1 MVADDKLLEY
11 LKRVTAD
18 LHQTRQRLREVE
30 AGEQEP
36 IAIVAMSCRFPGG
49 VASPED
55 LWNLVAAGRDAMS
68 PFPDDRGWDT
78 GRIYDADPEQSGTSY
93 VRSGGFVD
101 GVAEFDSGL
110 FGISPREALSMDP
123 QQRLLLETSW
133 EAFERAGID
142 PLSLSG
148 ARVGVFAGSS
158 GQDYASLLQFS
169 PESVE
174 GYGLTGTAA
183 SVVSGRV
190 SYTFGLEG
198 PAVTVDTACSSSLV
212 ALHLAAHALR
222 QGECSLALAGGVTV
236 MSTPGAFIE
245 FSRQR
250 GLSTDG
256 RCKAFAKAADG
267 TGWAEGAGLLLLEKL
282 SDARRNGHE
291 VLAVVRGSAVN
302 QDGASNGLTAPNGPS
317 QQRVIQEALAN
328 AGLTADQVDAV
339 EAHGTGTTLGDPIEA
354 QALLATYGQNRQAG
368 HPVLLG
374 SVKSNLGH
382 TQAAAGVAG
391 IIKMVEAMRHGTLP
405 KTLHID
411 EPTPHVDWSA
421 GAVQLLTEQ
430 TDWPETGRPKRFG
443 ISSFG
448 MSGTNAHTV
457 IEEAPSPEATEQAEQ
472 GEQGDALPT
481 LVWTV
486 SGKTEEAML
495 GQAAHV
501 LSHAETS
508 EATPLD
514 LAFSL
519 ATGRAALDHRA
530 VVVGETRESLLSGMR
545 ALVSGT
551 PAQGQ
556 ARGVATENGR
566 LGLLFSGQGSQRPG
580 MGRGLYEAFPV
591 FAKAFDAVCAELDRH
606 LDRPVKDIV
615 LATDS
620 ADEAAARLIDRTV
633 FTQAGLFAVETA
645 LFRLVTSWG
654 IRPDY
659 LLGHSIGELSAAH
672 AAGVLSLEDA
682 AALVAARGRL
692 MQALPGG
699 GAMVSLQATEDE
711 VQPLL
716 RTGVSIAAL
725 NGPSAVVIS
734 GDEDAVLEIAAH
746 FEAQARKTKR
756 LRVSHAF
763 HSAHMDAMLDEFRV
777 FAGTIRFRAPE
788 LPIVSNVTGALI
800 GAKEITDPGYWVR
813 HVREAVRF
821 HDGIRTLLDHGVTA
835 FLEIGPGGVLSAMGQ
850 EALTETAAGA
860 DEPVFLPALRTDR
873 PEGRSLIT
881 ALAEL
886 HIHGSGPDWHAFYDG
901 TGARNTALPT
911 YAFQR
916 KRFWPKLSAAWAGD
930 ATAMGLRA
938 AEHPLLSAAVTLA
951 DGDGM
956 LFTGR
961 LSLGTHPWLADH
973 TVLGTALLP
982 GTAFVELAVHAGDQ
996 VGCGQLVELNLEAP
1010 LILPEEGG
1018 IAVQMTV
1025 GAPDDTGHRPLYVY
1039 SRPDGEEGEE
1049 TWNRNAGGLLAPGQA
1064 TAPDWAAFAQWPPR
1078 DAVQVPMDDFY
1089 AQLEA
1094 ANYGYGPAFQG
1105 LKSVWRRGD
1114 DVFAEVRLPEEPA
1127 AEAQRFGLHPALF
1140 DAAMHSRAMLGNGDE
1155 GGPGQERLPFSWTG
1169 VSLYATGA
1177 SALRVR
1183 LSPTG
1188 TDTVSVALADE
1199 SGAPVAS
1206 VGATVLRPVSA
1217 EQLNTSR
1224 SPHHDSLFRI
1234 DWPVAQGTGTA
1245 PDTSGWIVLGDSDF
1259 GLPSGGRF
1267 PDLYELG
1274 AAVDEGLA
1282 APETLL
1288 VPCVTEPGTDTVEAA
1303 HGAVARVLALA
1314 QILLEDERFAYTRVV
1329 LITRGAV
1336 AATAED
1342 EVEDVAQ
1349 ATVWGLVR
1357 SAQSENPGRF
1367 ILADIDGL
1375 PASHRALPQAL
1386 ADGEPQ
1392 FAVRAGQVRV
1402 PRLARVGT
1410 QAADTPGTPFAD
1422 PAGTVLMTGATGTLG
1437 KLFARHLVTAYGI
1450 RHLLLVSR
1458 RGPSAEGAAE
1468 LEAELAALGAAVTV
1482 AACDVADRAQ
1492 LAALLTTI
1500 PAEHPL
1506 TAVVHAAGITDDGV
1520 LPALTPQRITAVLR
1534 PKVDAAVTLHE
1545 LTQDLDLRAFVL
1557 FSSVAATLGGAGQG
1571 NYAAA
1576 NVFLDSLAQHR
1587 RARGL
1592 PATSLAWGLWA
1603 DRSGMAANLDDT
1615 QLSRIGRSGVG
1626 SMESAQGLALFDATR
1641 DLDDALLVPAPLDV
1655 SGARG
1660 AGSIEAV
1667 PPLLRGLVRLPAR
1680 PAASSGAGPGSTG
1693 TALAQLLAPLDE
1705 AGRAA
1710 AVLDLV
1716 RTQASAV
1723 LGYSEH
1729 DEIGAQRAFSD
1740 LGFDSLTAIEM
1751 RNRMNLVTGLRLP
1764 STLVFDYPTPAAL
1777 ADHVN
1782 ELVAGLVP
1790 AGSGDA
1796 PLAGSVDSG
1805 EPIAIIGMSCRLP
1818 GGVETPEDLWRLV
1831 DEGRDAI
1838 TEVPASRG
1846 WEIEGLT
1853 GGFLTAP
1860 GDFDPAFFGI
1870 SPREAIAMDPQQRLL
1885 LESSWEAVEAAGIAP
1900 TSLRGTRTGVF
1911 VGSSGQDYTGL
1922 LQQAEDNNAGYILT
1936 GTTASV
1942 ISGRVSYTLGLEGP
1956 ALTVDTACS
1965 SSLVALHLAA
1975 QALRNGECSMA
1986 LAGGVMV
1993 MATPAGF
2000 AGLSG
2005 QGGLAS
2011 DGRCRAF
2018 SESADGTGWSEGVGV
2033 LLVERLSD
2041 AQANGHPVLAV
2052 VRGSA
2057 INQDG
2062 ASNGLT
2068 APNGPSQQRVIR
2080 QALANAGL
2088 TTQDI
2093 DVVEA
2098 HGTGTPLGDPI
2109 EAQAVL
2115 ATYGRDRPADL
2126 PVLLGSIKSNI
2137 GHSQAA
2143 AGVSGIIKMVL
2154 AMRQGTVPRSLHLD
2168 EPTTHVDW
2176 SAGAV
2181 SLLQKAVPWPDT
2193 GRPRRSAVSS
2203 FGISGT
2209 NAHVVLEQAPQDPE
2223 AAPAAAGDSFLG
2235 APAVPFVLSGTS
2247 AEALREQAGRLH
2259 RHLLTHDD
2267 AVLAD
2272 IGWSLATT
2280 RTRFGHRAAVV
2291 ATGRDDL
2298 LHALAALADGTGAPG
2313 LAQAVAPG
2321 EEPKVVFAFP
2331 GQGAQWAGMARGL
2344 LDSSPVFAER
2354 IRECATA
2361 LSDHTDWSLL
2371 DVLHGAP
2378 DAPGLDRVDVV
2389 QPALWAVM
2397 VSLAEV
2403 WRAAGVEPAAVVGHS
2418 QGEIAAAC
2426 VAGALTLDDA
2436 ARVVAL
2442 RSRAILEL
2450 SGLGGMVSVPEPS
2463 EKVRARLTPWDG
2475 RLSVA
2480 AVNGPSSVVVSGD
2493 ADALDELLAACMAE
2507 GVRAKRIDVDY
2518 ASHSAHVE
2526 RIHDRLVAM
2535 LSEVAP
2541 RTSQVPLYST
2551 VTGELLDT
2559 AGMDAEY
2566 WYTNLR
2572 RTVRLE
2578 ETTRVLLDAGH
2589 RVFVEISPHPVLAV
2603 GLQETLD
2610 DAAINGAVLGSLR
2623 RDEGGPD
2630 RFLASLTTAHVHGVP
2645 LDWTALFA
2653 GRDVRRAE
2661 LPTYAFQN
2669 QRYWLPI
2676 RTSTSGDPASIGLGA
2691 ADHPM
2696 LAAGVAL
2703 ADADG
2708 YLFTGRLSARTQH
2721 WIGDHVVMETIL
2733 LPGTGFVEMAL
2744 RAAQQVG
2751 CDLVEELTLEA
2762 PLVLQERGAMQVQLV
2777 VGAPDATGR
2786 RPLTVHSRPA
2796 DLPAEGG
2803 GLTETP
2809 WRRHATGVLAT
2820 RTPSGT
2826 PFDLS
2831 AWPPAGATEIEL
2843 DGVYEQ
2849 AAALGFGYGPMFQGL
2864 RSAWQS
2870 GEDIYAE
2877 VALPEDGRAEAA
2889 GFALH
2894 PALFDAALQAM
2905 GLGTFGPGQGR
2916 GEDAGK
2922 PRLPFAWRGVSVYAT
2937 GASVLRAR
2945 LSPSGANGIAFQL
2958 ADGTGAPVASV
2969 DALDMRP
2976 VDPQQL
2982 KTATREESDSLFRL
2996 SWEPAPAA
3004 PAEPA
3009 PTAPWAVLGADP
3021 APLSA
3026 AGVHADG
3033 YTGLDE
3039 LLAAVDA
3046 GRPLPDTVVASL
3058 GAPETDDAAAG
3069 AHTAAREALL
3079 LLQGWLDDE
3088 RLATTRLVIHTSN
3101 AVAATPGDSVG
3112 GLATAPVWG
3121 LVRSAQSEHP
3131 DRFVLIDSDDSEASW
3146 HALPGALALPETQ
3159 LALRDGSVLLPRLVR
3174 TAPAADPV
3182 TGAAFDGG
3190 GTVLVTGGTGTLG
3203 SLLARHLVTHHG
3215 VRHLLLL
3222 SRRGEAAEGAGELL
3236 AGLRD
3241 AGAEARAVACD
3252 AADRDQLAR
3261 ALGTIDDAHPLTAV
3275 VHAAGVLDDGVVTSL
3290 TGARMDAVLRPKVDT
3305 AVNLH
3310 DLTRDSGLSAFVMF
3324 SSAAGTLGSSGQGNY
3339 AAANAYQDALAH
3351 HRRATGLPATTL
3363 AWGFWA
3369 QASGMTGHLSDAEVR
3384 RMSGGGVAGLSS
3396 EEGLALFDLAT
3407 ASDDALLLPVRL
3419 DFAALRAQAAA
3430 GALPP
3435 LMRKL
3440 VRAAAPRAADTDGTG
3455 TGGVG
3460 LAQRLAGLS
3469 EEDRDRVVLD
3479 LVRTHAA
3486 AVLGHASADAVEPDM
3501 AFKKLGFDSLIAVDL
3516 RNRLNAATGLRLPA
3530 TLVFDYPTPT
3540 ELAAHL
3546 RAEVVPDT
3554 GAADAP
3560 VLAGIDRLE
3569 ALLGS
3574 VGTDDD
3580 RRTRITLR
3588 LNAMLAN
3595 WGDIRVA
3602 AEPAVPPQDLD
3613 TASDEEIFDFL
3624 GKEFGIS

>member
-55 LWNLVAAGRDAMS
+55 LWNLVAAGADAMS
-68 PFPDDRGWDT
+68 PFPDDRGWDN

-123 QQRLLLETSW
+123 QQRLLLETAW

-169 PESVE
+169 PDSVE

-245 FSRQR
+245 FSAQR

-354 QALLATYGQNRQAG
+354 QALLATYGRNRQADQ
-368 HPVLLG
+368 PVLLG

-391 IIKMVEAMRHGTLP
+391 IIKMVEAMRHGVLP

-430 TDWPETGRPKRFG
+430 RDWPLTGRPKRFG

-457 IEEAPSPEATEQAEQ
+457 IEEAPSPEPTARTEQVGAP
-472 GEQGDALPT
+472 PT

-486 SGKTEEAML
+486 SGKTEEALL

-501 LSHAETS
+501 LSHAESS
-508 EATPLD
+508 EAAPLD

-530 VVVGETRESLLSGMR
+530 VVVGESREELLRGLR
-545 ALVSGT
+545 ALVAGT
-551 PAQGQ
+551 PAQGHAQ
-556 ARGVATENGR
+556 GVAPEHGR
-566 LGLLFSGQGSQRPG
+566 LGLLFSGQGSQRSG

-606 LDRPVKDIV
+606 LDLPVKDVV
-615 LATDS
+615 LATDP
-620 ADEAAARLIDRTV
+620 ADEATAGLIDRTV

-645 LFRLVTSWG
+645 LFRLLTSWG

-711 VQPLL
+711 VRPLL
-716 RTGVSIAAL
+716 RAGVSIAAL
-725 NGPSAVVIS
+725 NGPRAVVVS

-746 FEAQARKTKR
+746 FGAQGRKTKR

-763 HSAHMDAMLDEFRV
+763 HSAHMEAMLDEFRA
-777 FAGTIRFRAPE
+777 FADTIEFRAPE
-788 LPIVSNVTGALI
+788 LPIVSNLTGALI
-800 GAKEITDPGYWVR
+800 GAKEIADPGYWVR

-835 FLEIGPGGVLSAMGQ
+835 LLEIGPGGVLSAMGQ

-860 DEPVFLPALRTDR
+860 GDPVFLPALRGDR
-873 PEGRSLIT
+873 PEARSLVT

-886 HIHGSGPDWHAFYDG
+886 HVHGSGPDWHAFYEG
-901 TGARNTALPT
+901 TGARNTVLPT

-1010 LILPEEGG
+1010 LILPDEGG
-1018 IAVQMTV
+1018 VAVQMTV

-1039 SRPDGEEGEE
+1039 SRPDSQDGDE
-1049 TWNRNAGGLLAPGQA
+1049 TWTRNAGGILAPGQA
-1064 TAPDWAAFAQWPPR
+1064 AAPDWSVFAQWPPR

-1105 LKSVWRRGD
+1105 LKGVWRQGD
-1114 DVFAEVRLPEEPA
+1114 DVFAEVRLPDEPA
-1127 AEAQRFGLHPALF
+1127 TEAQRFGLHPALF

-1169 VSLYATGA
+1169 VSLYAAGA
-1177 SALRVR
+1177 ASLRVR

-1199 SGAPVAS
+1199 TGAPVAS

-1234 DWPVAQGTGTA
+1234 DWPVAQGTGTE
-1245 PDTSGWIVLGDSDF
+1245 PDTSDWIVLGDSDF

-1274 AAVDEGLA
+1274 AAVDDGLA
-1282 APETLL
+1282 APGTLL

-1314 QILLEDERFAYTRVV
+1314 QILLEDERFAYTRIV

-1367 ILADIDGL
+1367 TLADIDGL
-1375 PASHRALPQAL
+1375 PASHRTLPQAL

-1392 FAVRAGQVRV
+1392 FAVRAGLIRV
-1402 PRLARVGT
+1402 PRLARVGA
-1410 QAADTPGTPFAD
+1410 QATDTAVAPFAD
-1422 PAGTVLMTGATGTLG
+1422 PAGTVLVTGATGTLG
-1437 KLFARHLVTAYGI
+1437 KLFARHLVTAHGI

-1468 LEAELAALGAAVTV
+1468 LEAELAALGATVTV
-1482 AACDVADRAQ
+1482 AACDVADRVQ
-1492 LAALLTTI
+1492 LAALLAAI
-1500 PAEHPL
+1500 PAPHPL

-1587 RARGL
+1587 RAHGL

-1641 DLDDALLVPAPLDV
+1641 GLDDALLVPAPLDV
-1655 SGARG
+1655 SGARA
-1660 AGSIEAV
+1660 AGSVEAV
-1667 PPLLRGLVRLPAR
+1667 PPMLRGLVRLPAR
-1680 PAASSGAGPGSTG
+1680 PAANSGAGPGSAEET
-1693 TALAQLLAPLDE
+1693 LAQLLAPLDE

-1716 RTQASAV
+1716 RTQAAAV
-1723 LGYSEH
+1723 LGYAEH
-1729 DEIGAQRAFSD
+1729 DEIGAQRAFND

-1777 ADHVN
+1777 ADHVT
-1782 ELVAGLVP
+1782 ELVAGSVP
-1790 AGSGDA
+1790 AGSGDSTRA
-1796 PLAGSVDSG
+1796 DAADSG

-1818 GGVETPEDLWRLV
+1818 GGVETPEDLWRLL

-1838 TEVPASRG
+1838 TEVPESRG

-1853 GGFLTAP
+1853 GGFLADP

-1885 LESSWEAVEAAGIAP
+1885 LESSWEAVEAAGIDPAG
-1900 TSLRGTRTGVF
+1900 LRGTRTGVF

-2041 AQANGHPVLAV
+2041 ARANGHPVLAV

-2088 TTQDI
+2088 TTQDV
-2093 DVVEA
+2093 DVIEA

-2115 ATYGRDRPADL
+2115 ATYGGDRAL

-2154 AMRQGTVPRSLHLD
+2154 AMRRGTVPRSLHLD

-2181 SLLQKAVPWPDT
+2181 SLLQQAVPWPDT

-2209 NAHVVLEQAPQDPE
+2209 NAHVVLEQAPQDTE
-2223 AAPAAAGDSFLG
+2223 AAPATVEESFLG
-2235 APAVPFVLSGTS
+2235 AAAVPFVLSGTS
-2247 AEALREQAGRLH
+2247 AEALSDQAGRLH
-2259 RHLLTHDD
+2259 RHLLTHGD
-2267 AVLAD
+2267 AALTD
-2272 IGWSLATT
+2272 TGWSLATT

-2291 ATGRDDL
+2291 AADRDEL
-2298 LHALAALADGTGAPG
+2298 LHALAALADGSGAPG
-2313 LAQAVAPG
+2313 LAQAVAPA
-2321 EEPKVVFAFP
+2321 EQPKVVFAFP

-2361 LSDHTDWSLL
+2361 LSEHTDWSLL
-2371 DVLHGAP
+2371 DVLRGTP

-2426 VAGALTLDDA
+2426 VAGGLTLDDA

-2450 SGLGGMVSVPEPS
+2450 SGLGGMASVPEPS
-2463 EKVRARLTPWDG
+2463 EKVRARLTPWEG

-2493 ADALDELLAACMAE
+2493 ADALDELLAACTAE

-2526 RIHDRLVAM
+2526 RIHDRLLTV
-2535 LSEVAP
+2535 LSDLSP
-2541 RTSQVPLYST
+2541 RTSKVPLYST

-2559 AGMDAEY
+2559 AVMDAEY
-2566 WYTNLR
+2566 WYGNLR

-2578 ETTRVLLDAGH
+2578 ETTQVLLGSGH

-2610 DAAINGAVLGSLR
+2610 EAGLDGAVLGSLR

-2630 RFLASLTTAHVHGVP
+2630 RFLSSLATAHVHGVP

-2653 GRDVRRAE
+2653 GRDVHLAE

-2676 RTSTSGDPASIGLGA
+2676 RNSTSGDPASIGLGT

-2708 YLFTGRLSARTQH
+2708 YLFTGRLSPRTQH

-2762 PLVLQERGAMQVQLV
+2762 PLVLQERGAMHVQLV

-2796 DLPAEGG
+2796 DHPAEGG
-2803 GLTETP
+2803 GLAETP

-2820 RTPSGT
+2820 RTASVP
-2826 PFDLS
+2826 PFDFT
-2831 AWPPAGATEIEL
+2831 AWPPAGATELEL
-2843 DGVYEQ
+2843 EGVYEQ
-2849 AAALGFGYGPMFQGL
+2849 AAGLGFGYGPMFQGL
-2864 RSAWQS
+2864 RAAWQS

-2889 GFALH
+2889 GFSLH

-2905 GLGTFGPGQGR
+2905 GLGSFGPGQGR

-2958 ADGTGAPVASV
+2958 ADAAGAPVASV

-2976 VDPQQL
+2976 VDPRQL
-2982 KTATREESDSLFRL
+2982 RTATQEENDSLFRL
-2996 SWEPAPAA
+2996 SWEPGPST
-3004 PAEPA
+3004 PAEPV
-3009 PTAPWAVLGADP
+3009 TAGPWAVLGADP
-3021 APLSA
+3021 AALSA
-3026 AGVHADG
+3026 AGVQADG
-3033 YTGLDE
+3033 HAGLDA

-3046 GRPLPDTVVASL
+3046 GKPVPDTVIVRI
-3058 GAPETDDAAAG
+3058 GGPENHGAAA
-3069 AHTAAREALL
+3069 AHTAARAALALL
-3079 LLQGWLDDE
+3079 QSWLGDE
-3088 RLATTRLVIHTSN
+3088 RLAGTRLVFHTSN
-3101 AVAATPGDSVG
+3101 AVAANPGDGVA

-3121 LVRSAQSEHP
+3121 LVRSAQAEHP
-3131 DRFVLIDSDDSEASW
+3131 DRFVLVDSDDSEASW
-3146 HALPGALALPETQ
+3146 QALPAALSLPETQ
-3159 LALRDGSVLLPRLVR
+3159 LALRDGAVLLPRLVR
-3174 TAPAADPV
+3174 TAPAAEAV
-3182 TGAAFDGG
+3182 TGESLDAA

-3215 VRHLLLL
+3215 VRHMLLL
-3222 SRRGEAAEGAGELL
+3222 SRQGETAEGTAELL

-3241 AGAEARAVACD
+3241 AGATARAVACD
-3252 AADRDQLAR
+3252 AADRDQLSR
-3261 ALGTIDDAHPLTAV
+3261 ALDTIDDAHPLTAV
-3275 VHAAGVLDDGVVTSL
+3275 VHAAGVLDDGVITSL
-3290 TGARMDAVLRPKVDT
+3290 TDDRMDAVLRPKVDA

-3310 DLTRDSGLSAFVMF
+3310 ELTRDSGLSAFVMF

-3351 HRRATGLPATTL
+3351 HRRAGGLPATTL

-3384 RMSGGGVAGLSS
+3384 RMSGGGVTGLSS

-3407 ASDDALLLPVRL
+3407 ASDEALLLPVRL

-3435 LMRKL
+3435 LMRRL
-3440 VRAAAPRAADTDGTG
+3440 VRVAAPRAADPDGTG

-3546 RAEVVPDT
+3546 RTEVVPDT

-3569 ALLGS
+3569 ALLRS

-3588 LNAMLAN
+3588 LNAMLAD

-3602 AEPAVPPQDLD
+3602 SGPAAPPQDLD
-3613 TASDEEIFDFL
+3613 TASDDEIFDFL

>member
-1 MVADDKLLEY
+1 MADDKLLEY

-18 LHQTRQRLREVE
+18 LHQTRERLREVE

-55 LWNLVAAGRDAMS
+55 LWNLVAAGADAMS

-101 GVAEFDSGL
+101 GVADFDSGL

-123 QQRLLLETSW
+123 QQRLLLETAW

-142 PLSLSG
+142 PLSLPG

-183 SVVSGRV
+183 SVISGRV
-190 SYTFGLEG
+190 SYAFGLEG

-354 QALLATYGQNRQAG
+354 QALLATYGRNRKAD

-421 GAVQLLTEQ
+421 GAVQLLTEE
-430 TDWPETGRPKRFG
+430 TDWPRTGRPKRFG
-443 ISSFG
+443 VSSFG

-457 IEEAPSPEATEQAEQ
+457 IEEAPGAEPTAQ
-472 GEQGDALPT
+472 TEQGDAPPT

-486 SGKTEEAML
+486 SGQTQEAL
-495 GQAAHV
+495 LDQAAHV
-501 LSHAETS
+501 LAHAETS
-508 EATPLD
+508 DAPALD

-530 VVVGETRESLLSGMR
+530 VVVGETRESLLNGLR
-545 ALVSGT
+545 ALIAGT

-556 ARGVATENGR
+556 AQGVAAENGR

-580 MGRGLYEAFPV
+580 MGRELYDTFPV
-591 FAKAFDAVCAELDRH
+591 FAKAFDAVCDELDRH

-615 LATDS
+615 FATDP
-620 ADEAAARLIDRTV
+620 ADDAVAGLIDRTV

-711 VQPLL
+711 VLPLL
-716 RTGVSIAAL
+716 RAGVSIAAL
-725 NGPSAVVIS
+725 NGPRAVVVS

-746 FEAQARKTKR
+746 FESQARKTKR

-763 HSAHMDAMLDEFRV
+763 HSPHMEAMLDEFRA
-777 FAGTIRFRAPE
+777 FAGTITFTAPE
-788 LPIVSNVTGALI
+788 LPIVSNVTGALVS
-800 GAKEITDPGYWVR
+800 AAEIADPGYWVR

-835 FLEIGPGGVLSAMGQ
+835 FLEMGPGGVLSALGQ
-850 EALTETAAGA
+850 EALTGTAAGA
-860 DEPVFLPALRTDR
+860 EEPVFLPALRTDR
-873 PEGRSLIT
+873 PEARSLIT
-881 ALAEL
+881 ALAGL
-886 HIHGSGPDWHAFYDG
+886 HVQGCGPDWRAFYEG
-901 TGARNTALPT
+901 TGARSTPLPT

-916 KRFWPKLSAAWAGD
+916 KRFWPKLSSAWAGD

-961 LSLGTHPWLADH
+961 LSRETHPWLADH

-996 VGCGQLVELNLEAP
+996 VGCGHLVELNLEAP

-1018 IAVQMTV
+1018 TAVQMTV
-1025 GAPDDTGHRPLYVY
+1025 GAADDTGHRPLYVY
-1039 SRPDGEEGEE
+1039 SCPDGQEDDE
-1049 TWNRNAGGLLAPGQA
+1049 TWTRNAGGLLAPGQA
-1064 TAPDWAAFAQWPPR
+1064 AAPDWSAFAEWPPH
-1078 DAVQVPMDDFY
+1078 DAVQVPMGDFY

-1105 LKSVWRRGD
+1105 LTGVWRRGE

-1127 AEAQRFGLHPALF
+1127 ADARRFGLHPALF
-1140 DAAMHSRAMLGNGDE
+1140 DAAMHSRAMLGDGDE

-1169 VSLYATGA
+1169 VSLYAAGA

-1188 TDTVSVALADE
+1188 ADTVSVALTDE
-1199 SGAPVAS
+1199 SGSPVAS
-1206 VGATVLRPVSA
+1206 VGATVLRPVSP

-1234 DWPVAQGTGTA
+1234 EWPVAEGTGTA
-1245 PDTSGWIVLGDSDF
+1245 PDTSGWIVLGDTDF

-1267 PDLYELG
+1267 PDLYDLG

-1282 APETLL
+1282 APDTLL
-1288 VPCVTEPGTDTVEAA
+1288 IPCVTEPGTDMVEAA

-1367 ILADIDGL
+1367 VLADIDGL

-1386 ADGEPQ
+1386 AGTEPQ
-1392 FAVRAGQVRV
+1392 FAVRAGRIRV
-1402 PRLARVGT
+1402 PRLARTGARAAGT
-1410 QAADTPGTPFAD
+1410 AGTAFTD

-1437 KLFARHLVTAYGI
+1437 KLFARHLVTAHGV

-1468 LEAELAALGAAVTV
+1468 LESELAALGATVTV
-1482 AACDVADRAQ
+1482 AACDVAERAQ
-1492 LAALLTTI
+1492 LAALLATVS
-1500 PAEHPL
+1500 PEHPL
-1506 TAVVHAAGITDDGV
+1506 TAVVHAAGVTDDGV
-1520 LPALTPQRITAVLR
+1520 LPALTPQRVTAVLR

-1545 LTQDLDLRAFVL
+1545 LTQDMGLSAFVL

-1592 PATSLAWGLWA
+1592 AATSLAWGLWA

-1641 DLDDALLVPAPLDV
+1641 ELDDALLVPAPLDV

-1660 AGSIEAV
+1660 AGSLEAV
-1667 PPLLRGLVRLPAR
+1667 PPMLRGLVRLPAR
-1680 PAASSGAGPGSTG
+1680 PAAHSGAGPGSAEET
-1693 TALAQLLAPLDE
+1693 LAQLLAPLDE

-1716 RTQASAV
+1716 RAQAGAV
-1723 LGYSEH
+1723 LGYAQDE
-1729 DEIGAQRAFSD
+1729 EIGAQRAFSD

-1777 ADHVN
+1777 AGHVN
-1782 ELVAGLVP
+1782 ELVAGSVP
-1790 AGSGDA
+1790 AGTGDTPRA
-1796 PLAGSVDSG
+1796 ATGDSG

-1818 GGVETPEDLWRLV
+1818 GGVETPEDLWRLL

-1838 TEVPASRG
+1838 TEVPDSRS

-1853 GGFLTAP
+1853 GGFLADP

-1900 TSLRGTRTGVF
+1900 SSLRGTRTGVF

-2005 QGGLAS
+2005 QGGLAA

-2041 AQANGHPVLAV
+2041 ARANGHPVLAV

-2088 TTQDI
+2088 SSQDV

-2115 ATYGRDRPADL
+2115 ATYGQDRSL

-2154 AMRQGTVPRSLHLD
+2154 AMRRGTVPRSLHLD

-2176 SAGAV
+2176 SSGSV
-2181 SLLQKAVPWPDT
+2181 SLLQQAVPWPDT

-2209 NAHVVLEQAPQDPE
+2209 NAHVVLEQAPE
-2223 AAPAAAGDSFLG
+2223 ETETAPGAGEESFLG
-2235 APAVPFVLSGTS
+2235 ATSVPFVLSGTS
-2247 AEALREQAGRLH
+2247 AEALRDQAERLH
-2259 RHLLTHDD
+2259 RHLLTRGD
-2267 AVLAD
+2267 AALAD
-2272 IGWSLATT
+2272 VGWSLATT
-2280 RTRFGHRAAVV
+2280 RTRFTHRAAVV
-2291 ATGRDDL
+2291 AAGRDDL
-2298 LHALAALADGTGAPG
+2298 LHALAALRDGTGAPG
-2313 LAQAVAPG
+2313 LVQAVAPG

-2361 LSDHTDWSLL
+2361 LSAHTDWSLL
-2371 DVLHGAP
+2371 DVLRGTP

-2450 SGLGGMVSVPEPS
+2450 SGLGGMASVPEPS
-2463 EKVRARLTPWDG
+2463 EKVRARLMPWDG

-2493 ADALDELLAACMAE
+2493 ADALDELLAACAAE

-2526 RIHDRLVAM
+2526 RIHDRLLAV

-2541 RTSQVPLYST
+2541 RPAKVPLYST
-2551 VTGELLDT
+2551 VTGGLLDT
-2559 AGMDAEY
+2559 GGMDAEY

-2572 RTVRLE
+2572 RTVRLD
-2578 ETTRVLLDAGH
+2578 ETTRALLDAGH
-2589 RVFVEISPHPVLAV
+2589 RVFVEMSPHPVLAV
-2603 GLQETLD
+2603 GLQETLEE
-2610 DAAINGAVLGSLR
+2610 AAVDGAVLGSLR

-2630 RFLASLTTAHVHGVP
+2630 RFLSSLATAHVHGVP
-2645 LDWTALFA
+2645 LDWTAVFA
-2653 GRDVRRAE
+2653 GRDARRAE

-2669 QRYWLPI
+2669 QKYWLPV
-2676 RTSTSGDPASIGLGA
+2676 RSGTSGDPASIGLGA
-2691 ADHPM
+2691 AGHPM

-2708 YLFTGRLSARTQH
+2708 YLFTGRLSTRTQR

-2762 PLVLQERGAMQVQLV
+2762 PLVLQEHGAVQVQLV
-2777 VGAPDATGR
+2777 VGAPDASGR
-2786 RPLTVHSRPA
+2786 RTLTVHSRPA
-2796 DLPAEGG
+2796 EDAPADDG
-2803 GLTETP
+2803 GLAEAP

-2820 RTPSGT
+2820 RTASGT
-2826 PFDLS
+2826 PFDFT
-2831 AWPPAGATEIEL
+2831 AWPPAGATELALE
-2843 DGVYEQ
+2843 GVYEQ

-2864 RSAWQS
+2864 RSAWQC

-2877 VALPEDGRAEAA
+2877 VALPEDGRAEAD

-2905 GLGTFGPGQGR
+2905 GLGSFGPGQGR

-2922 PRLPFAWRGVSVYAT
+2922 PRLPFAWRGVSVHAT

-2982 KTATREESDSLFRL
+2982 RTATQEGNDSLFRL
-2996 SWEPAPAA
+2996 VWEPGAAAPAA
-3004 PAEPA
+3004 SA
-3009 PTAPWAVLGADP
+3009 PVGPWAVLGADA

-3033 YTGLDE
+3033 YADLDA
-3039 LLAAVDA
+3039 LVTAVDA
-3046 GRPLPDTVVASL
+3046 GRPLPGTVIARV
-3058 GAPETDDAAAG
+3058 GNPGTGDAAAG
-3069 AHTAAREALL
+3069 AHTAARDALT

-3088 RLATTRLVIHTSN
+3088 RLAGTRLVFHTSH
-3101 AVAATPGDSVG
+3101 AVAATPGESVA

-3131 DRFVLIDSDDSEASW
+3131 DRFVLVDSDDTEASW
-3146 HALPGALALPETQ
+3146 QALPGAMAHPETQ
-3159 LALRDGSVLLPRLVR
+3159 LALRDGVVLLPRLVR
-3174 TAPAADPV
+3174 TSPASD
-3182 TGAAFDGG
+3182 TGTESPFGGG
-3190 GTVLVTGGTGTLG
+3190 GTVLITGGTGTLG
-3203 SLLARHLVTHHG
+3203 GLLARHLVTRHG
-3215 VRHLLLL
+3215 VRRLLLL
-3222 SRRGEAAEGAGELL
+3222 SRQGEAAEGTAGLL
-3236 AGLRD
+3236 AALRE

-3252 AADRDQLAR
+3252 AADRDRLAQV
-3261 ALGTIDDAHPLTAV
+3261 LGTIDEAHPLTAV
-3275 VHAAGVLDDGVVTSL
+3275 VHAAGVLDDGVITSL
-3290 TGARMDAVLRPKVDT
+3290 TGARMDAVLRPKADA

-3310 DLTRDSGLSAFVMF
+3310 ELTRGSDLSAFVMF

-3351 HRRATGLPATTL
+3351 RRRAAGLPATTL

-3369 QASGMTGHLSDAEVR
+3369 EASGMTGHLGDAELR

-3396 EEGLALFDLAT
+3396 EEGLTLFDLAT
-3407 ASDDALLLPVRL
+3407 ATDEALLLPVRL

-3440 VRAAAPRAADTDGTG
+3440 VRAAAPRAADADGTG
-3455 TGGVG
+3455 SGGVG

-3516 RNRLNAATGLRLPA
+3516 RNRLNTATGLRLPA

-3546 RAEVVPDT
+3546 RTEVVPDT

-3569 ALLGS
+3569 ALLRS

-3588 LNAMLAN
+3588 LNAMLAG
-3595 WGDIRVA
+3595 WGDFRPA
-3602 AEPAVPPQDLD
+3602 HEPAVPPQDLD
-3613 TASDEEIFDFL
+3613 SASDEEIFDFL

>member
-18 LHQTRQRLREVE
+18 LHQTRERLREVE

-49 VASPED
+49 IASPED
-55 LWNLVAAGRDAMS
+55 LWNMVAAGADAMS

-123 QQRLLLETSW
+123 QQRLLLETAW

-245 FSRQR
+245 FSAQR

-267 TGWAEGAGLLLLEKL
+267 TGWAEGAGLLLLERL

-354 QALLATYGQNRQAG
+354 QALLATYGRNRQADR
-368 HPVLLG
+368 PVLLG

-411 EPTPHVDWSA
+411 EPTPHVDWTA

-430 TDWPETGRPKRFG
+430 TDWPRTGRPKRFG

-457 IEEAPSPEATEQAEQ
+457 IEEAPSPEPTARA
-472 GEQGDALPT
+472 EQGDALPT
-481 LVWTV
+481 FVWTV
-486 SGKTEEAML
+486 SGKTEEALL

-501 LSHAETS
+501 LSHAEDSDATS
-508 EATPLD
+508 LD

-530 VVVGETRESLLSGMR
+530 VVVGETRESLLSGLR
-545 ALVSGT
+545 ALVSGS
-551 PAQGQ
+551 PAPGQ

-606 LDRPVKDIV
+606 LDGPVKDII
-615 LATDS
+615 LATDPT
-620 ADEAAARLIDRTV
+620 DETTAGLIDRTV

-725 NGPSAVVIS
+725 NGPTAVVIS

-746 FEAQARKTKR
+746 FEGQGRKTKR

-763 HSAHMDAMLDEFRV
+763 HSAHMEAMLDEFRA

-800 GAKEITDPGYWVR
+800 SAKEIADPGYWVR

-821 HDGIRTLLDHGVTA
+821 HDGIRTLLGHGVTA
-835 FLEIGPGGVLSAMGQ
+835 FLEMGPGGVLSALGQ
-850 EALTETAAGA
+850 EALTGAPAGA
-860 DEPVFLPALRTDR
+860 GEPVFLPALRADR
-873 PEGRSLIT
+873 PEARSLIT

-886 HIHGSGPDWHAFYDG
+886 HVHGSGPDWRAFYEG

-961 LSLGTHPWLADH
+961 LSLATHPWLADH

-996 VGCGQLVELNLEAP
+996 VGCGHLVELNLEAP

-1018 IAVQMTV
+1018 TAVQMTL
-1025 GAPDDTGHRPLYVY
+1025 GPPDDTGHRPLYVY
-1039 SRPDGEEGEE
+1039 SRPDGQEDDESW
-1049 TWNRNAGGLLAPGQA
+1049 TRNAGGLLAPGQA
-1064 TAPDWAAFAQWPPR
+1064 EAPDWSVFAEWPPR
-1078 DAVQVPMDDFY
+1078 DAVPVPMGDFY

-1105 LKSVWRRGD
+1105 LTGVWRRGD
-1114 DVFAEVRLPEEPA
+1114 DVFAEVHLPEEPA
-1127 AEAQRFGLHPALF
+1127 ADARRFGLHPALF
-1140 DAAMHSRAMLGNGDE
+1140 DAAMHSRAMLGNGVE

-1169 VSLYATGA
+1169 VSLYAVGA

-1199 SGAPVAS
+1199 TGAPVAS

-1234 DWPVAQGTGTA
+1234 DWSVAQGTGTS

-1259 GLPSGGRF
+1259 GLPSGGRYA
-1267 PDLYELG
+1267 DLYDLG

-1282 APETLL
+1282 APDTLL
-1288 VPCVTEPGTDTVEAA
+1288 IPCVTEPGTDMIEAA
-1303 HGAVARVLALA
+1303 HGAAARVLALA

-1342 EVEDVAQ
+1342 DVEDVAQ

-1367 ILADIDGL
+1367 VLADIDGL

-1386 ADGEPQ
+1386 ADAEPQ
-1392 FAVRAGQVRV
+1392 FAVRAGQIRV

-1410 QAADTPGTPFAD
+1410 PAAGTAGTAFAD
-1422 PAGTVLMTGATGTLG
+1422 PAGTVLVTGATGTLG

-1468 LEAELAALGAAVTV
+1468 LEAELAALGATVTV
-1482 AACDVADRAQ
+1482 AACDVAERAQ
-1492 LAALLTTI
+1492 LAALLATI
-1500 PAEHPL
+1500 PAQHPL
-1506 TAVVHAAGITDDGV
+1506 TAVVHAAGVTDDGV

-1545 LTQDLDLRAFVL
+1545 LTQDLDLSAFVL

-1592 PATSLAWGLWA
+1592 PASSLAWGLWA

-1626 SMESAQGLALFDATR
+1626 SMESEQGLALFDATR

-1660 AGSIEAV
+1660 AGSVEAV
-1667 PPLLRGLVRLPAR
+1667 PPMLRGLVRLPAR
-1680 PAASSGAGPGSTG
+1680 PAANSGAGPGSAED
-1693 TALAQLLAPLDE
+1693 ALAQLLAPLDE

-1716 RTQASAV
+1716 RTQAGAV
-1723 LGYSEH
+1723 LGYAEN

-1782 ELVAGLVP
+1782 ELVAGSVP
-1790 AGSGDA
+1790 AGNGDTPRA
-1796 PLAGSVDSG
+1796 DTVDSG

-1838 TEVPASRG
+1838 TEVPDSRG

-1853 GGFLTAP
+1853 GGFLADP

-2088 TTQDI
+2088 TTQDV
-2093 DVVEA
+2093 DVIEA

-2115 ATYGRDRPADL
+2115 ATYGTDRPM

-2154 AMRQGTVPRSLHLD
+2154 AMQRGTVPRSLHLD

-2181 SLLQKAVPWPDT
+2181 SLLQKAVPWPET
-2193 GRPRRSAVSS
+2193 GRARRSAVSS

-2209 NAHVVLEQAPQDPE
+2209 NAHVVLEQAPEQPE
-2223 AAPAAAGDSFLG
+2223 AAPEAGEESFLG
-2235 APAVPFVLSGTS
+2235 ATALPFVLSGTS
-2247 AEALREQAGRLH
+2247 AEALRDQASRLH
-2259 RHLLTHDD
+2259 RHLLTHDEV
-2267 AVLAD
+2267 VLAD
-2272 IGWSLATT
+2272 VGCSLATA

-2291 ATGRDDL
+2291 ASGRDDL
-2298 LHALAALADGTGAPG
+2298 LHALAALAEGTGAPG
-2313 LAQAVAPG
+2313 LVQAVAPG
-2321 EEPKVVFAFP
+2321 EQPKVVFAFP

-2403 WRAAGVEPAAVVGHS
+2403 WRAAGVEPSAVVGHS

-2426 VAGALTLDDA
+2426 VAGALTLDDS

-2442 RSRAILEL
+2442 RSKAILEL
-2450 SGLGGMVSVPEPS
+2450 SGLGGMASVPEPS
-2463 EKVRARLTPWDG
+2463 EKVRARLTPWEG

-2493 ADALDELLAACMAE
+2493 ADALDELLAACTAD
-2507 GVRAKRIDVDY
+2507 GIRVKRIDVDY

-2526 RIHDRLVAM
+2526 RIHDRLLAL
-2535 LSEVAP
+2535 LSDVAP
-2541 RTSQVPLYST
+2541 RTSKVPLYST

-2578 ETTRVLLDAGH
+2578 ETTQVLLHAGH

-2610 DAAINGAVLGSLR
+2610 EAAVDGAVLGSLR

-2630 RFLASLTTAHVHGVP
+2630 RFLSSLATAHVHGVP
-2645 LDWTALFA
+2645 LDWTAVFA
-2653 GRDVRRAE
+2653 GHEARRAE

-2669 QRYWLPI
+2669 QKYWLPI
-2676 RTSTSGDPASIGLGA
+2676 RNSTSGDPASIGLGA

-2762 PLVLQERGAMQVQLV
+2762 PLVLPERGAMQVQLV
-2777 VGAPDATGR
+2777 VGAPDASGR
-2786 RPLTVHSRPA
+2786 RSLTVHSRPA

-2809 WRRHATGVLAT
+2809 WRRHATGVLAN
-2820 RTPSGT
+2820 RTATGT
-2826 PFDLS
+2826 PFDLT
-2831 AWPPAGATEIEL
+2831 AWPPAGATELPL

-2905 GLGTFGPGQGR
+2905 GLGSFGPGQGR

-2982 KTATREESDSLFRL
+2982 KTATQEGNDSLFRL
-2996 SWEPAPAA
+2996 SWEPGPAA
-3004 PAEPA
+3004 PAEFAPA
-3009 PTAPWAVLGADP
+3009 GPWAVLGADP

-3026 AGVHADG
+3026 AGVPTERHAD
-3033 YTGLDE
+3033 LDA

-3046 GRPLPDTVVASL
+3046 GRPLPGTVVARL
-3058 GAPETDDAAAG
+3058 GAPGTQDPAAG
-3069 AHTAAREALL
+3069 AHTAAREALV
-3079 LLQGWLDDE
+3079 LLQGWLGDE
-3088 RLATTRLVIHTSN
+3088 RLAGTRLVFHTSN
-3101 AVAATPGDSVG
+3101 AVAVATGESID

-3131 DRFVLIDSDDSEASW
+3131 DRFVLVDSDDSEASW

-3159 LALRDGSVLLPRLVR
+3159 VALREGVVLLPRLARAV
-3174 TAPAADPV
+3174 PASDAA
-3182 TGAAFDGG
+3182 TGAAAFDSE

-3215 VRHLLLL
+3215 VRNLLLL
-3222 SRRGEAAEGAGELL
+3222 SRQGEAAEGAGELL
-3236 AGLRD
+3236 AALHD

-3261 ALGTIDDAHPLTAV
+3261 VLGTIDDARPLTAV
-3275 VHAAGVLDDGVVTSL
+3275 VHAAGVLDDGVITSL
-3290 TGARMDAVLRPKVDT
+3290 TGDRMDAVLRPKVDA

-3351 HRRATGLPATTL
+3351 HRRASGLPATTL

-3455 TGGVG
+3455 TGGAG

-3546 RAEVVPDT
+3546 RTEVVPDT

-3569 ALLGS
+3569 ALLSS

-3602 AEPAVPPQDLD
+3602 PEPAVPPQDLD
-3613 TASDEEIFDFL
+3613 SASDEEIFDFL